1 MGDAAAGHEK
11 AAVNVVLGPW
21 QVSGQGPD
29 AGFLTKLENK
39 RMQRTYEVMFIV
51 RPDMMDEEVDKL
63 ISTLQT
69 HATNAGATVQNVEK
83 MGKRR
88 LAYDVRKFQDGL
100 YVLLTLLAEGKAI
113 HELERRMRVTEQVI
127 KFITVRMDEEHQRL
141 EKIRKIRASRTKR
154 PPAEAAPAEPESPA
168 VNA

>member
-1 MGDAAAGHEK
+1 
-11 AAVNVVLGPW
+11 
-21 QVSGQGPD
+21 
-29 AGFLTKLENK
+29 
-39 RMQRTYEVMFIV
+39 MQRTYEVMFIV
-51 RPDMMDEEVDKL
+51 RPDLLDEEVDKL

-69 HATNAGATVQNVEK
+69 HATNAGATVQNAEK

-100 YVLLTLLAEGKAI
+100 YVLLTLLADGKAI

-154 PPAEAAPAEPESPA
+154 PPAETAPAEPESPA